1 MIDIDWAMLAAAGL
15 GGALAAGLFLGGLA
29 LGVRLALGFRWPV
42 AALLVSA
49 ALRIGALLWVGWLV
63 AAQGAWDVWSADRA
77 RLTAWYGRLRLRTA
91 PIAVLILA
99 VAVVLLAPSA

>member
-15 GGALAAGLFLGGLA
+15 GGALTAGLFLGGLA
-29 LGVRLALGFRWPV
+29 LGVRLALGFRWPL

-63 AAQGAWDVWSADRA
+63 AAQGAWALAGFAAGFLIARSLVLAIA
-77 RLTAWYGRLRLRTA
+77 RLPRRAE
-91 PIAVLILA
+91 
-99 VAVVLLAPSA
+99 APSCN